1 MDELPL
7 FVKLDNYDKSVKLI
21 AKSKERLDQVKDL
34 LMRLESL
41 RDKEHEEMK
50 QLEEE
55 LTTVETRLM
64 DLHQALKKPEGEPE

>member
-7 FVKLDNYDKSVKLI
+7 FVKLENYDKSVKLI
-21 AKSKERLDQVKDL
+21 AKSKERLEQVKDL
-34 LMRLESL
+34 LRRLESL

-55 LTTVETRLM
+55 LTTVESRLM
-64 DLHQALKKPEGEPE
+64 DLHTALKKPEGDTQ